1 MVEGDGGGEQS
12 MQVIVGTVLVSNRFL
27 TPQHIYTCTFPL
39 ASSAEPATALLC
51 NAELPFC
58 SLAAIADMHL

>member
-27 TPQHIYTCTFPL
+27 TP
-39 ASSAEPATALLC
+39 ATYLHMYIPSRQQRRTSDSIAL
-51 NAELPFC
+51 
-58 SLAAIADMHL
+58 